1 MSALPRRAAS
11 KIPLH
16 RRGDES
22 LPTSHLA
29 KASRVRG
36 KVETDGEIHIHGIV
50 LGEVRA
56 NRLVI
61 AAGGYVEGDV
71 VAWDARIGGQV
82 NGRVFAFHVT
92 IDSSADITGRIF
104 HHIVEVEK
112 GARVEGRMP
121 WRPLNFFES
130 LDQLPEAQS

>member
-1 MSALPRRAAS
+1 M
-11 KIPLH
+11 
-16 RRGDES
+16 
-22 LPTSHLA
+22 
-29 KASRVRG
+29 
-36 KVETDGEIHIHGIV
+36 ETDGEIHIHGSV
-50 LGEVRA
+50 LGQVHA

-61 AAGGYVEGDV
+61 EPGGYVEGDV

-92 IDSSADITGRIF
+92 IDSSADITGRVF

-121 WRPLNFFES
+121 WRPINFFET